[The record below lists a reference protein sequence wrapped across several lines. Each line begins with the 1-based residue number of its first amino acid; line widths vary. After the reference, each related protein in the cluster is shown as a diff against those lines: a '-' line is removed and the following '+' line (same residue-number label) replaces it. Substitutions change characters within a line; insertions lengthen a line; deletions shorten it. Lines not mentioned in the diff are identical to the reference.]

1 MWARRLIALAV
12 GAAALLSASSA
23 SASALERMAARGEL
37 RVCTS
42 SDVKPVAFLSPSGEM
57 EGFLP
62 SLVADLNDKM
72 SAKLGKPLKLEIVR
86 ITPLNRIEFLNQGRC
101 DLLLA
106 AFLDTPARR
115 KVIDFVEPG
124 FYSSRAALLAPHGH
138 GLKTWSDLRG
148 RTVCAPATSAW
159 VRPYE
164 ERYGIRFASYPT
176 TQESKLAAL
185 KGLCSGLLMD
195 DVIAD
200 SMVSSGTAPGFES
213 ALPPQDAFAWGIG
226 VRKGDPELKAAL
238 SQIVTGW
245 HASGLVLDLE
255 RRWGLKA
262 NPYAHGLGQPAQAAS
277 APGHGLRSWL
287 TARGVNLSFV
297 WDPADRARLAT
308 GLGQTL
314 MLAAVAIPGALAI
327 GVLAVW
333 LARLNPI
340 AERLVGGYVAVVRAT
355 PVLAQLYILYF
366 GVGSL
371 LGIGNGGGG
380 SGPFL
385 YAAAAL
391 ALHYGAL
398 CADALRGAIDTVSGP
413 LREAAASLGLT
424 TRQQFT
430 RVVLPL
436 GVRVAFPAI
445 GNIAIQV
452 LKTTTVA
459 YAIAVPELL
468 YAANRIWA
476 DNANAP
482 ETMAALF
489 LLFLGLAGGLTML
502 LRSIERRIAVPG
514 LANVH

>member
-1 MWARRLIALAV
+1 MWMLRLIAVAV
-12 GAAALLSASSA
+12 GAAALLSAPSA

-57 EGFLP
+57 QGFLP
-62 SLVADLNDKM
+62 SLVADLNQKM
-72 SAKLGKPLKLEIVR
+72 SARLGKPLKLEIVR
-86 ITPLNRIEFLNQGRC
+86 ITPMNRIEFLNQGRC

-115 KVIDFVEPG
+115 KVVDFVEPG
-124 FYSSRAALLAPHGH
+124 FYASRAGLLAPHGH
-138 GLKTWSDLRG
+138 GLKTWPDLRG

-185 KGLCSGLLMD
+185 KGLCSGLMMD

-200 SMVSSGTAPGFES
+200 SMVSSGAAPGFES
-213 ALPPQDAFAWGIG
+213 ALPPQDAFAWGIA
-226 VRKGDPELKAAL
+226 VRKGDPELKAVL

-262 NPYAHGLGQPAQAAS
+262 NPYAHGLGQPAQAATS
-277 APGHGLRSWL
+277 PGDGLRSWL
-287 TARGVNLSFV
+287 MARGVNLSFV
-297 WDPADRARLAT
+297 WDAADRSRLVT

-314 MLAAVAIPGALAI
+314 LLAAVAIPGALLV

-333 LARLNPI
+333 LARQNEV
-340 AERLVGGYVAVVRAT
+340 ARRLVGGYVAVVRAT

-366 GVGSL
+366 GVGAL
-371 LGIGNGGGG
+371 LGIGGGAGP
-380 SGPFL
+380 GPFL

-391 ALHYGAL
+391 ALHYGAV

-424 TRQQFT
+424 ARQQFS
-430 RVVLPL
+430 RVILPL

-445 GNIAIQV
+445 GNIAVQV

-489 LLFLGLAGGLTML
+489 LLFLAMAGGLTLL
-502 LRSIERRIAVPG
+502 LRSLERRIAVPG
-514 LANVH
+514 LANVR